1 MRLLHLR
8 TERADFSIEFY
19 ARPVERVISLLQS
32 FWSRNEFS
40 RCDFEYSP
48 FTRRRRGRDPHICL
62 LGSGHEFQR
71 DICTHLGKP
80 LTVDFPGITSW
91 IFAPLQR
98 ERLRGRRRSIATSI
112 WSGGCWTDVILDVLE
127 HCARNGLFDA
137 RKGSILRGV
146 QETRRHIQLERL
158 Y

>member
-1 MRLLHLR
+1 MK
-8 TERADFSIEFY
+8 TERADLSIEFY
-19 ARPVERVISLLQS
+19 ARSVERVISLLQS

-40 RCDFEYSP
+40 RCDFKYNS

-80 LTVDFPGITSW
+80 LTVDFPGVTSW
-91 IFAPLQR
+91 VFAPLQR
-98 ERLRGRRRSIATSI
+98 ERLRRRRRCIATSI
-112 WSGGCWTDVILDVLE
+112 RSGYCWTDVVLDVLE
-127 HCARNGLFDA
+127 HCARSGLFYA
-137 RKGSILRGV
+137 RKGSILRGF
-146 QETRRHIQLERL
+146 QEARHIQLERL